1 MLKQKYPNSLIKATI
16 LRAKEIPLEV
26 LRQPKTTKNEEI
38 IPFAITYYPNNP
50 NAFPIIKQSSDNFQY
65 SKAISNIFQRKKL
78 VKSMSPAH
86 HLERSLCRS
95 KFASKRKN
103 HKVEIC
109 GENCLSSPYLLKA
122 SLYPCKRVNNFILL
136 QNFFLTMK
144 AVI

>member
-1 MLKQKYPNSLIKATI
+1 MGIYNKPTHS
-16 LRAKEIPLEV
+16 
-26 LRQPKTTKNEEI
+26 
-38 IPFAITYYPNNP
+38 
-50 NAFPIIKQSSDNFQY
+50 KQSSDNFQY
-65 SKAISNIFQRKKL
+65 SKAMSNIFQRKKL

-95 KFASKRKN
+95 KFASKCKN

-136 QNFFLTMK
+136 QNFFNYESSNLIYVVICQIMQRRIDRRKRSSSERANKSLQNLYK
-144 AVI
+144 ASAISRIGS